1 MAIAIVIN
9 FNNNVDPGIRF
20 GPADHW
26 DGYVED
32 MGRNV
37 FGGIFQGY
45 SLNWGT
51 FDSQGANSPFFNQPY
66 SGYNTNWASLNQ
78 DGALGAYVNDKYIG
92 YNTNWG
98 EVKESTD
105 VPPSL
110 ADNDLNSVV
119 DHPKTQTIFYK
130 LRGWNPLT
138 LAYEDWVISENIT
151 ARTKLDGALFDPVPG
166 RSPPNVERDVFKTPP
181 SGNSLINI
189 IITARWIE

>member
-1 MAIAIVIN
+1 MAVVQLLSLGLNITNDPN
-9 FNNNVDPGIRF
+9 FTCSG
-20 GPADHW
+20 AW
-26 DGYVED
+26 DGYACSIARDFPE
-32 MGRNV
+32 GP
-37 FGGIFQGY
+37 FQGY
-45 SLNWGT
+45 QLNWGT
-51 FDSQGANSPFFNQPY
+51 FDSQGANSPFFNQSY

-110 ADNDLNSVV
+110 TDNDLNSVV